1 MGFVRGEYGISV
13 NSAATV
19 GREPGLG
26 GIERR
31 QSQSGAGWI
40 RGAAT
45 PEDRAKKEWE
55 TLQGYLYEIG
65 SSTVI
70 GHYNGIVAVN
80 KAVENFELFE
90 APIVGTQ
97 IAK

>member
-1 MGFVRGEYGISV
+1 LAV
-13 NSAATV
+13 NPDWAGLNDDKVKSALA
-19 GREPGLG
+19 
-26 GIERR
+26 
-31 QSQSGAGWI
+31 AI

-45 PEDRAKKEWE
+45 PEDAKKEWE

-80 KAVENFELFE
+80 KSIENFELFE
-90 APIVGTQ
+90 APIVWNAK